1 MHRKE
6 RRQDARQVAEY
17 GNWVSLRFVV
27 VPGIV
32 GLLLAVWAVFLPYVG
47 IPAGVFALVSLYFL
61 YARHQ
66 FSPRGR
72 DVQARVLDQVL
83 TRLPSGSEV
92 RQVLDIG
99 CGSGALSIA
108 IVKRYPAAQVIG
120 IDPWGAGWEYSK
132 RLCEKNASVEGV
144 ADRVS
149 FVRGDAAS
157 LPFESGT
164 FDLVVSNLV
173 FHEVRSAGDKKKVI
187 QEALR
192 VVKRGKWF
200 VFQDLFRWRAVYG
213 RPDALLGAIRSW
225 GIDHVELVD
234 TTDPARIPRALKLPF
249 MLGTVSVL
257 YGRKKT

>member
-1 MHRKE
+1 MEKA
-6 RRQDARQVAEY
+6 DY
-17 GNWVSLRFVV
+17 GNWVSVRFVV
-27 VPGIV
+27 VPGIL
-32 GLLLAVWAVFLPYVG
+32 GLLLAVWAIFLPYVG

-99 CGSGALSIA
+99 CGSGALSIEA
-108 IVKRYPAAQVIG
+108 AKRYPTAQVVG
-120 IDPWGAGWEYSK
+120 IDPWGPGWEFSK
-132 RLCEKNASVEGV
+132 RLCEQNAAAEGV
-144 ADRVS
+144 ADRVL

-157 LPFESGT
+157 LPFEDEA

-173 FHEVRSAGDKKKVI
+173 FHEVRGIRDKKRLVK
-187 QEALR
+187 EALR
-192 VVKRGKWF
+192 VVKRGRWF

-225 GIDHVELVD
+225 GIDQVELVD
-234 TTDPARIPRALKLPF
+234 TTSPARIPRALKLPF
-249 MLGTVSVL
+249 MLGTAGIL
-257 YGRKKT
+257 EGQK